1 MSVFRAN
8 NGIVIHDHGT
18 HVSWASGFSHPFVT
32 EALRE
37 YFQAERD
44 EKLGLWRWPENPK
57 YVVKMAAK
65 YEICVIHEPEFWRKN
80 TVHFTDA
87 RALAEFMHEEPGKHT
102 KPWRKAA
109 RAYLKEHP
117 IKQPWHEIEPG
128 QVWVL
133 TIDGKETPAIVTGG
147 LAGPYFLG
155 EKTNY
160 ARTNAGITNGRRIW
174 PEGDDDE

>member
-1 MSVFRAN
+1 MSVFRAS

-32 EALRE
+32 QALRE

-44 EKLGLWRWPENPK
+44 EKLGLWRWPENPE
-57 YVVKMAAK
+57 YVVKMSNE
-65 YEICVIHEPEFWRKN
+65 YEICVIHEPTFWRTN

-87 RALAEFMHEEPGKHT
+87 RSLAEFMHEEPGKHT

-117 IKQPWHEIEPG
+117 IKQPWHDAKRGEVWLLEIG
-128 QVWVL
+128 S
-133 TIDGKETPAIVTGG
+133 KHMPAIVMNG
-147 LAGPYFLG
+147 LRGLEFQADDLVYSLDS
-155 EKTNY
+155 
-160 ARTNAGITNGRRIW
+160 AHITNGRRIW
-174 PEGDDDE
+174 PEGDADE